1 MVRKVGL
8 KPRFWVESATIY
20 GHQTPMGSRIYRRIA
35 LHIVS
40 LKPRHNE
47 VAPTVR
53 RLRVLAIDSWAC
65 LFCCTWV
72 YQLEDCILSNYK
84 YLQHNNVFFPGFFFI
99 LVQGIEVWPGL
110 ACGQSSDFPLTS
122 GLLDTA
128 WQDHLV
134 PEFHGGSIQRRSNHN
149 MVRPRL
155 GHVT

>member
-1 MVRKVGL
+1 MSFFAAHGYINWRTVYYL
-8 KPRFWVESATIY
+8 ITNIY
-20 GHQTPMGSRIYRRIA
+20 NIIT
-35 LHIVS
+35 
-40 LKPRHNE
+40 
-47 VAPTVR
+47 
-53 RLRVLAIDSWAC
+53 
-65 LFCCTWV
+65 
-72 YQLEDCILSNYK
+72 
-84 YLQHNNVFFPGFFFI
+84 FFSPGFFFI